1 MESDLEQILGGSLRP
16 SDPRRYLIEAMV
28 AAMTADGS
36 VDPRELEV
44 LHRHLAGHELFARL
58 PSEVARMLIDL
69 ATDAVRM
76 AADRRVSAIA
86 RGLPTRTHR
95 LAAYAMACEVCAADQ
110 HIHDAEVSYLE
121 ALALALRLSGHEA
134 GDLFDSAGR
143 YRPMD
148 MLADKIARLGRL
160 TARVVD
166 CFALQHC
173 MERRLL
179 KRHRRRLHEVLV
191 SLVDIHASPELI
203 ESELDRALDPIEH
216 SQNVPRALERL
227 ATAVSDPADRYWF
240 AVYLAAGY
248 HNRGREF
255 AGTPFWQLLRATF
268 ELNDSDDAIA
278 EHASLLVTVPVR
290 ALARPPGRSSPMID

>member
-1 MESDLEQILGGSLRP
+1 MESDLEQMFGGSLRP

-28 AAMTADGS
+28 AAMQADGM

-58 PSEVARMLIDL
+58 PSEAARMLIDL

-76 AADRRVSAIA
+76 AADGRVSAIA

-110 HIHDAEVSYLE
+110 HIDDAEVRYLE
-121 ALALALRLSGHEA
+121 ALALALRLGGHEA
-134 GDLFDSAGR
+134 GDLFESARR

-160 TARVVD
+160 TARIVD

-179 KRHRRRLHEVLV
+179 KRHRRRLRDVLMN
-191 SLVDIHASPELI
+191 LVDVHASAERI
-203 ESELDRALDPIEH
+203 EAELDRALDPIAH
-216 SQNVPRALERL
+216 SQSVPRALERL
-227 ATAVSDPADRYWF
+227 AAEVSDPADRYWV
-240 AVYLAAGY
+240 AVYLAVGY
-248 HNRGREF
+248 GSRGCEF
-255 AGTPFWQLLRATF
+255 AATPFWQLLRATF
-268 ELNDSDDAIA
+268 ALRDPDEAIA
-278 EHASLLVTVPVR
+278 EHARLLVTAPVR
-290 ALARPPGRSSPMID
+290 APARSSLTTG